1 MKFLSVALL
10 LVSSFAFA
18 GNYPSDWWREVPRDQ
33 GNRWE
38 ILPQEAGKGEVI
50 LSKRT
55 ELGIFSNL
63 GAADFEFEGVEYAS
77 VEGLWQ
83 KLKYPDPKDRKDP
96 RHKLTYP
103 YTREEVS
110 RLSMW
115 ESKRAGDLANAINK
129 AAGIKFVSYRG
140 KRFDYKDMAEGSQFH
155 YKLIRGAM
163 EAKVFQNENIKDL
176 LLKTRGLILKPDH
189 KIKSSKPPAYK
200 YHDIYMEIR
209 SNL

>member
-10 LVSSFAFA
+10 LVSSLAFA
-18 GNYPSDWWREVPRDQ
+18 GQYPSDWWREVPRDQ
-33 GNRWE
+33 GSRWE
-38 ILPQEAGKGEVI
+38 ILPQDAKKGEVI

-63 GAADFEFEGVEYAS
+63 GASEFEFDGKEYGS

-83 KLKYPDPKDRKDP
+83 MLKYPDPRDRKDP
-96 RHKLTYP
+96 RHKLKFP
-103 YTREEVS
+103 YTRDEVA

-115 ESKRAGDLANAINK
+115 ESKRAGDVANEINK
-129 AAGIKFVSYRG
+129 ANGIKFVSYKGR
-140 KRFDYKDMAEGSQFH
+140 RFDYKDMGEGSQYH

-163 EAKVFQNENIKDL
+163 EAKVFQNENIKEL
-176 LLKTRGLILKPDH
+176 LLKTKGLVLKPDH
-189 KIKSSKPPAYK
+189 KIKASKPPAYK
-200 YHDIYMEIR
+200 YHVIYMDIR